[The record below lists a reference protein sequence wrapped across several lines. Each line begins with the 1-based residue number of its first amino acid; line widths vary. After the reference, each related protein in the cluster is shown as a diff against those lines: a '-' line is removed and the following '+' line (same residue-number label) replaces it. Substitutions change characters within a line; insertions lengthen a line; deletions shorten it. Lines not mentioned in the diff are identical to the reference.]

1 MKHGNLTFQSS
12 YLSNMA
18 PTKYNGN
25 DINVETTMKAFLIVN
40 IWKMLF

>member
-1 MKHGNLTFQSS
+1 MKEGNLTLQSS

-25 DINVETTMKAFLIVN
+25 DINVETTNEGFLN
-40 IWKMLF
+40 S